1 MILVNKFHRSISH
14 SEIVYM
20 PSNRNSPRSLSTSIV
35 AVASGKGGVGKTFLS
50 ITLASAFSQAR
61 QRTLLVDGDIGLAN
75 VDVQLGIIPSSD
87 LMAVNKGWIELSDA
101 VVSID
106 GGASNSGFDV
116 IPGRSGSGAMADL
129 PAHEVKKLTKD
140 LSVLALEY
148 DQMIIDLGAGIEQNS
163 LQIAKAADK
172 ALIVITDEPTSMTDA
187 YAYIKVLRSF
197 ADDIEPVICI
207 NQADTR
213 ETGYKTYQAIARACE
228 TFLNFSPT
236 LAGVVMYDT
245 KVREAIRKQKT
256 LVTLEP
262 NAQPVRDIVAIA
274 QTLLGNS
281 EEKKRPRKR

>member
-1 MILVNKFHRSISH
+1 
-14 SEIVYM
+14 M
-20 PSNRNSPRSLSTSIV
+20 PSRRTSPRSLSTSIV

-50 ITLASAFSQAR
+50 ITLASAFAQAS

-87 LMAVNKGWIELSDA
+87 LLAVSKGWINLADA

-106 GGASNSGFDV
+106 GGASRSGFDV

-129 PAHEVKKLTKD
+129 PSEDIKKLTKE

-163 LQIAKAADK
+163 IQIAKSADK

-187 YAYIKVLRSF
+187 YAYIKVLRNV
-197 ADDIEPVICI
+197 AIDLEPIICI
-207 NQADTR
+207 NQAETR
-213 ETGYKTYQAIARACE
+213 ESGYKTYQAIARACE
-228 TFLNFSPT
+228 TFLNFRPP
-236 LAGVVMYDT
+236 LAGVVMFDT

-256 LVTLEP
+256 LVTLDP
-262 NAQPVRDIVAIA
+262 IAQPVQDIVAIA
-274 QTLLGNS
+274 QTLLGS
-281 EEKKRPRKR
+281 SDSRTHSRR